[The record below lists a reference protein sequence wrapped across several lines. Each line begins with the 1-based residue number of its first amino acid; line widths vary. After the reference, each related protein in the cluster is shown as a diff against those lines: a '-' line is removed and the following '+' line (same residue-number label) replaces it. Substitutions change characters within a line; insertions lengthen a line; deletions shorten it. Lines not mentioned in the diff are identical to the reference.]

1 MAVRPSWYS
10 IKKQRLMSR
19 NNKEA
24 VRGIKIIVGDM
35 PINTALRKFKQ
46 RVDDSGKLEDVKAKM
61 FYEKPTTK
69 RKRAKGAAKARW
81 KKKLRDQQLPKKM
94 Y

>member
-1 MAVRPSWYS
+1 MSKLDNK
-10 IKKQRLMSR
+10 IKGSTVTL
-19 NNKEA
+19 KENEN
-24 VRGIKIIVGDM
+24 
-35 PINTALRKFKQ
+35 INQALRRFKKK
-46 RVDDSGKLEDVKAKM
+46 VEESGLLDTLRQKE
-61 FYEKPTTK
+61 FYEKPTTA